1 MSENPCYFRGRTKVA
16 AMSDVPYENNWDN
29 TALWTKDSPPHF
41 VSPMSRFKRWL
52 FPGLTAVILLIL
64 IIVLGV
70 TNTKT
75 SKYLWSV
82 DQRVSNMSD
91 IIQSFNTSL
100 HQAQETA
107 KQVQQLQF
115 TVENNKDRLTSVSEA
130 MKQLALID
138 TLTKNIAAIKCSLEH
153 IINNS
158 STTGSCCPVG
168 WTVFESNCYFFS
180 SDSQSW
186 TGSRDWCETQQA
198 HLVIL
203 RNDKEWDFVT
213 RNTIPQ
219 LYWIGLSDSRTGRW
233 EWVNQTP
240 YRIERRRW
248 GPGQPDSWTGHGLG
262 GDEDCAHLHSDGRLN
277 DHHCSARFRFICQ
290 KHSLN
295 I

>member
-1 MSENPCYFRGRTKVA
+1 NM
-16 AMSDVPYENNWDN
+16 
-29 TALWTKDSPPHF
+29 
-41 VSPMSRFKRWL
+41 
-52 FPGLTAVILLIL
+52 LT
-64 IIVLGV
+64 
-70 TNTKT
+70 
-75 SKYLWSV
+75 
-82 DQRVSNMSD
+82 
-91 IIQSFNTSL
+91 F
-100 HQAQETA
+100 
-107 KQVQQLQF
+107 QQLQF
-115 TVENNKDRLTSVSEA
+115 TILLLV
-130 MKQLALID
+130 I
-138 TLTKNIAAIKCSLEH
+138 TLNIMFNFCFAFTIFYHFTHLQTEFHIRGNCFSL
-153 IINNS
+153 S
-158 STTGSCCPVG
+158 GSTTGGCCPVG

>member
-1 MSENPCYFRGRTKVA
+1 
-16 AMSDVPYENNWDN
+16 MSDVPYENNWDN

-158 STTGSCCPVG
+158 STTGGCCPVG
-168 WTVFESNCYFFS
+168 WTVFESTCYFFS
-180 SDSQSW
+180 SDSRSW

-248 GPGQPDSWTGHGLG
+248 IPGQPDSWTGHGLG